1 MKSISRFLLV
11 ALTLVSVGPACAVVA
26 TTAGSNLTAYNGAS
40 GAMNNN
46 TWNTMMNT
54 RGQNAANAPRADFG
68 NCNALILRC
77 AQPKCASGGCTT
89 MEIATPIVSGCV
101 QSNATCKQY
110 GDELVEY
117 ISAQL
122 VATSTARANAQAAA
136 AQTAAA
142 QVAAQQ
148 SSEQLQAMQAQM
160 QELQKQNA
168 ETASALRDALTQQ
181 QEATA
186 AAIASAVASANQTP
200 AATTSTTTATSD
212 TTQSGNSATA
222 TTTTATTT
230 SAQDLTA
237 AQVAAANAGVS
248 ADILAREQISGQI
261 MSKIENAQ
269 NQLKTL
275 KSAMDRTFEYAGC
288 DTSGNNCTGPKRVKA
303 FKQRAMEFFDP
314 YNAVLDELYDAL
326 IMAQSVGVDITD
338 IYMML
343 NGTCNAWAKYL
354 CSNGQVMHYTTKNC
368 VDGKSTP
375 ESGASATVRGGA
387 TCSVGQV
394 VPTSDGG
401 CQLIQMLTSNDEV
414 QYNWLN
420 PEQGFENAQVRVGC
434 ASEALDSSALFRNR
448 KKRISIDIDTLQR
461 IIEQDAPTVYGSS
474 RLRGNMQPKPDGVKY
489 CAVNEKSLA
498 DLQKSVSLKKLPT
511 TVCTTDTDL
520 LNKFNTNGSVQTS
533 PDPQDVA
540 EIILIKN
547 CTAASQPQRCN
558 ECQSNDS
565 QWIKS
570 NGVEQCKCPGGAS

>member
-11 ALTLVSVGPACAVVA
+11 ALTLVSVGPAHAVVA

-142 QVAAQQ
+142 QQ

-160 QELQKQNA
+160 QELQQQNA
-168 ETASALRDALTQQ
+168 ETASALRDALAQQ

-200 AATTSTTTATSD
+200 ATTD
-212 TTQSGNSATA
+212 TTQSGNSTPAVTA
-222 TTTTATTT
+222 TTTTT
-230 SAQDLTA
+230 SDADLTA

-261 MSKIENAQ
+261 MSKIENAE

-288 DTSGNNCTGPKRVKA
+288 DTSGNNCTGPKRAKA

-354 CSNGQVMHYTTKNC
+354 CTDGQVMHYTTKNC
-368 VDGKSTP
+368 KDGTSTP
-375 ESGASATVRGGA
+375 ESNVSATVRGGA
-387 TCSVGQV
+387 KCTVGQV

-414 QYNWLN
+414 QYNWLY
-420 PEQGFENAQVRVGC
+420 PDQGFENAQVRVGC

-448 KKRISIDIDTLQR
+448 KKQASIDIDTLQR

-474 RLRGNMQPKPDGVKY
+474 RLRGNMQPNPDGVKY
-489 CAVNEKSLA
+489 CAVNEETLA

-511 TVCTTDTDL
+511 KVCTTDTDL
-520 LNKFNTNGSVQTS
+520 LNKFNTRGSVQISTDS
-533 PDPQDVA
+533 QTGA
-540 EIILIKN
+540 EIMLIKN

-558 ECQSNDS
+558 ECQNNDG

-570 NGVEQCKCPGGAS
+570 NGVEQCRCPVGASYFDGYGCIY